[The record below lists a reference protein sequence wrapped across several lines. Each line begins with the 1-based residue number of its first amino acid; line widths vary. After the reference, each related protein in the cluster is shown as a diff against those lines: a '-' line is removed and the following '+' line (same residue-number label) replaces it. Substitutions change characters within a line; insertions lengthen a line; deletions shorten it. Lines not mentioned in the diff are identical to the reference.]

1 MYIKEIKKNN
11 TPNGKVFYQY
21 QLSETYRV
29 DGKVKQKAI
38 LYLGTH
44 KLLKNKDNRTI
55 VANLLESKIKNM
67 QVLSD
72 NFVKIPLKLKQLA
85 EQYYSRFLQK
95 QQKESQKD
103 VSEEKEETADIA
115 NNKVYDEVDLDTTD
129 VFECREIGS
138 EWMCYEML
146 NRLGLKEFL
155 EHKGWNT
162 QKTDNALISII
173 SRAIAS
179 FSEHKTESWLDLNS
193 GLTELFDKK
202 PGSIS
207 RHDLYLASNNLY
219 NLKSELEE
227 YLYNKMTTL
236 FDLDD
241 SILIYDLTNTYFE
254 GRKLHSKIAK
264 FGRSKE
270 KRSDCK
276 QVVLAA
282 VINKSG
288 FLKHS
293 NIYRGNMSDPLTL
306 IDIISKMSNPNISAD
321 KQPLIVIDAGIAT
334 DDNLEIL
341 RNKGYL
347 YVCVSRSKPHKDYET
362 DTANA
367 IIIKDK
373 RENEI
378 KLKYMDSKDSKDKW
392 IYVKSSNKTKKEDSM
407 LFRSM
412 DNFELEMSS
421 VKSGIS
427 KKGCT
432 KKAEKVWERIGRIKE
447 RNKSVHK
454 YYDIK
459 VEVKDGIAVEVEY
472 TKKEIEP
479 EDKQSGEYYLR
490 TNYTLA
496 SEEEIWCIYNTI
508 REVESTFRCLKTDL
522 RLRPVHHQEDRYCE
536 AHLHLGLLAYH
547 IVAPIRYMLKKSGIN
562 YGWSNIIR
570 IMNTQKAVSISIE
583 NKEKNE
589 VLIRRCSRPKLE
601 VQEIYRALNMSSMPF
616 KSKKFVVHH

>member
-38 LYLGTH
+38 LYLGSNE
-44 KLLKNKDNRTI
+44 LLQNKDNRNI
-55 VANLLESKIKNM
+55 VANLLESKISNL

-72 NFVKIPLKLKQLA
+72 DFIKIPLKLNQLA
-85 EQYYSRFLQK
+85 EQYYLRYLEK
-95 QQKESQKD
+95 QEKDSPKD
-103 VSEEKEETADIA
+103 VAEEKADNI
-115 NNKVYDEVDLDTTD
+115 VYDKVDLNTTQ
-129 VFECREIGS
+129 VFDCREIGS
-138 EWMCYEML
+138 EWMCSEIL

-155 EHKGWNT
+155 QHKGWHA
-162 QKTDNALISII
+162 QKIDDALISII

-179 FSEHKTESWLDLNS
+179 YSEHKTESWLNLNS
-193 GLTELFDKK
+193 GLTELFNKK

-207 RHDLYLASNNLY
+207 RHALYRASDNLY

-236 FDLDD
+236 FNIDD

-254 GRKLHSKIAK
+254 GRKLRSKIAK
-264 FGRSKE
+264 YGRSKE

-282 VINKSG
+282 VINKDG

-293 NIYRGNMSDPLTL
+293 NIYSGNMSDPLTL
-306 IDIISKMSNPNISAD
+306 IDIISKMSNPGISND

-334 DDNLEIL
+334 EDNLEML
-341 RNKGYL
+341 RSKGYL

-367 IIIKDK
+367 VVIKDK
-373 RENEI
+373 RDNEI
-378 KLKYMDSKDSKDKW
+378 RLKYMDTNGSKDRW
-392 IYVKSSNKTKKEDSM
+392 VYVKSNNKTKKEDSM
-407 LFRSM
+407 LCRSM

-421 VKSGIS
+421 VRSGIS
-427 KKGCT
+427 KKGGT

-459 VEVKDGIAVEVEY
+459 VEAKDGIALEVEY
-472 TKKEIEP
+472 TKKELEA
-479 EDKQSGEYYLR
+479 ETKQSGEYYLR

-496 SEEEIWCIYNTI
+496 SEEEIWGIYNTI

-522 RLRPVHHQEDRYCE
+522 RLRPVHHREDRYCE
-536 AHLHLGLLAYH
+536 AHLHLGLLAYQ
-547 IVAPIRYMLKKSGIN
+547 IVAPIRYMLKKAGIDFS
-562 YGWSNIIR
+562 WRNIIR
-570 IMNTQKAVSISIE
+570 IMNTQKAVSVSII
-583 NKEKNE
+583 NKDKNE
-589 VLIRRCSRPKLE
+589 VIMRTCSRPTQE
-601 VQEIYRALNMSSMPF
+601 VLEIYKALKISSMPF

>member
-1 MYIKEIKKNN
+1 MYIKEVKKNN

-44 KLLKNKDNRTI
+44 ELLKNKDNRTI
-55 VANLLESKIKNM
+55 IANLLEKKIKNE
-67 QVLSD
+67 QILSD
-72 NFVKIPLKLKQLA
+72 DFLTESLELNQLA
-85 EQYYSRFLQK
+85 EHYYNCFLQK
-95 QQKESQKD
+95 QQKESQEN
-103 VSEEKEETADIA
+103 VPEENTENA
-115 NNKVYDEVDLDTTD
+115 NNIVYEEVDLNTTQ
-129 VFECREIGS
+129 VFDCREIGS
-138 EWMCYEML
+138 ESMCYEIL

-155 EHKGWNT
+155 EHKGWNV
-162 QKTDNALISII
+162 QNIDNALISII

-179 FSEHKTESWLDLNS
+179 YSEHKTESWLDLNS

-207 RHDLYLASNNLY
+207 RHNLY
-219 NLKSELEE
+219 RASDNLYTLKSELEE
-227 YLYNKMTTL
+227 YLYNKMTTM

-264 FGRSKE
+264 YGRNKQ
-270 KRSDCK
+270 KRNDCK

-282 VINKSG
+282 VINKDG

-293 NIYRGNMSDPLTL
+293 NIYSGNMSDPVTL
-306 IDIISKMSNPNISAD
+306 IDIISKMSNPGISTD

-334 DDNLEIL
+334 EDNLEML
-341 RNKGYL
+341 RSKGYL
-347 YVCVSRSKPHKDYET
+347 YVCVSRSKPRKDYET

-378 KLKYMDSKDSKDKW
+378 KLKYMDTKDSKDTW
-392 IYVKSSNKTKKEDSM
+392 VYVKSSNKTKKEDSM

-421 VKSGIS
+421 VRSGIS
-427 KKGCT
+427 KKGGT

-447 RNKSVHK
+447 RNRSVHK

-459 VEVKDGIAVEVEY
+459 VEVKDGTAVEVEY
-472 TKKEIEP
+472 IKKEIES
-479 EDKQSGEYYLR
+479 EEKQSGEYYLR

-496 SEEEIWCIYNTI
+496 SEEEIWDIYNTI

-536 AHLHLGLLAYH
+536 AHLHLGLLAYQ
-547 IVAPIRYMLKKSGIN
+547 IVAPIRYMLKKAGID
-562 YGWSNIIR
+562 YGWRNIVR
-570 IMNTQKAVSISIE
+570 IMNTQKVVSISIK
-583 NKEKNE
+583 NKDKDE
-589 VLIRRCSRPKLE
+589 VIIRTCSRPTQE
-601 VQEIYRALNMSSMPF
+601 VLEIYRALKMSSMPF